1 MPNQIYSIIDL
12 GTLGGS
18 ESRAW
23 AINKNGQVVGDAQTG
38 SGQFRAFQF
47 TDINTNQQLDP
58 GEMQDIG
65 IVGNALE
72 SRGRDINN
80 NGQVVGFLTTSTG
93 STRAFLWNS
102 TSGMQELKELKGSS
116 NSALSINNNGV
127 AVGFFNVNQFQF
139 HVSRWQNDQDLPLI
153 DKQIDKSSWA
163 TGINDSGQIVG
174 YTDINGNPIRA
185 FLYES
190 GEMKDARD
198 LGTLNSTS
206 TTRAWDINNQS
217 QVVGQSGSK
226 AFFWSSNG
234 GIKDLG
240 SLGSGSSQA
249 LAINNQT
256 QVVGKSNNSAFIW
269 SDSNSNGQ
277 SDPGEMIDL
286 NTLLPSNAGWSLTEA
301 QDINDAGQIVGT
313 GIINNKT
320 HAFLLTPIP
329 SSPVALSVDL
339 DKGTETDQ
347 TVITVTATT
356 LSAVNR
362 DRTVSV
368 NLTGTATKEDF
379 IENPIPQEIIIRA
392 GELEGFFKVT
402 VKDDPLVEGTE
413 TATFTISNPSAGLT
427 LGQNISRSIAIT
439 DSDTVRQGD
448 YAKLPYAV
456 KQVEEFISKLKAA
469 DKEERRKLLS
479 NNGQLYDNKPV
490 VIPDDI
496 LDKDGNF
503 IPSILDKDGKLI
515 IKKGEDKL
523 RVSLGAKGCY
533 LSSMAM
539 AVNILF
545 PNRLPENTQTLYDK
559 VAVEEEGIS
568 PIKFVYQWQN
578 GKPRYKGADV
588 VGDVALQAINDDLKQ
603 AKTSDIDKIKKALEA
618 GNPVLLNVNNGGHW
632 VLAKGVTPEGKFVI
646 IDPNFKKED
655 DKKTLEGE
663 RTLEEVK
670 EMLKKEGNPDARI
683 IRLDNKPY
691 ANLTPHSPIDLVIT
705 DPTGKRIGFDP
716 KTNSNFNEIAN
727 SAYTIDYPIEDSD
740 YTYTEEDLENL
751 RPFASAGTFLD
762 SITPGTYNIQ
772 VTGIADGEYQVD
784 FRSDRN
790 TGDLPTVSFGGF
802 ITKGQVVNY
811 KVQLDSS
818 LIPTLV
824 ESSNTSN
831 NTPVATVAIADATA
845 TVGAGLKLQIG
856 DNAFSD
862 PDVGDTLTYSGT
874 LEDGTSLPT
883 WLTFDPVARS
893 FSGTP
898 TDTNV
903 GSFNI
908 KVTATDKAGAKASDV
923 FVLAVAK
930 QTPTPTPTSVPTPP
944 PTPEPTSTPTPT
956 PIPTPTP
963 NPTPTP
969 TPTPIP
975 EPTPNPT
982 PIPTPTPI
990 PEPTPNPTP
999 IPTPTP
1005 IPEPTPTPIPE
1016 PTPTPIPTP
1025 TPNPTPI
1032 PTPTPIPEPT
1042 PTPAPTPNPIPAPT
1056 PNPIPEPTPTPNSVP
1071 EPTPNPEPTPT
1082 PTPNPEPI
1090 PTPTPNPEPTPT
1102 PTPNPEPTPTLEAIG
1117 GDTLIGTDNDDSIAG
1132 TQNDDVL
1139 IGKLGNDTLVGGLGN
1154 DLLYGNQGK
1163 DLLNGDRGN
1172 DSLYGGKGNDIVR
1185 GGKDNDLVL
1194 GDSGDD
1200 TLFGGMG
1207 NDTVYG
1213 GKGNDV
1219 VHGGKDDDL
1228 VSGDLGN
1235 DTLFG
1240 DLGNDTVY
1248 GGAGDDLLNGGVGN
1262 DSLIGGDG
1270 RDRFVLSSGAGVDTI
1285 TDFQIGQDLLG
1296 LSGGVRFDQLTIS
1309 QGSGMQA
1316 QDTLIRIA
1324 STGELLASVIGFSSS
1339 SLTQDM
1345 FALI

>member
-1 MPNQIYSIIDL
+1 MPNQTYSIIDL

-23 AINKNGQVVGDAQTG
+23 AINNNGQAVGDAQTG

-102 TSGMQELKELKGSS
+102 TSGMQELTGSS

-127 AVGFFNVNQFQF
+127 AVGFFKVNQFQF
-139 HVSRWQNDQDLPLI
+139 HATRWQNAQAFPLI
-153 DKQIDKSSWA
+153 TPIDKSSWA

-256 QVVGKSNNSAFIW
+256 QVVGKSNDSAFIW
-269 SDSNSNGQ
+269 RDSNSNGQ
-277 SDPGEMIDL
+277 PDPGEMIDL

-313 GIINNKT
+313 GIINGQT
-320 HAFLLTPIP
+320 HAFLLTPI
-329 SSPVALSVDL
+329 SSAVDLSVTL
-339 DKGTETDQ
+339 DKGSEKDKTA
-347 TVITVTATT
+347 VTVTATT
-356 LSAVNR
+356 LGTVNSDRAV
-362 DRTVSV
+362 TVT
-368 NLTGTATKEDF
+368 LTGTATEKDF
-379 IENPIPQEIIIRA
+379 TAPIPKQIIIPA
-392 GELEGFFKVT
+392 GQTKGSFTVT
-402 VKDDPLVEGTE
+402 IKDDTLVETTE

-427 LGQNISRSIAIT
+427 LGQNISSSIAIT
-439 DSDTVRQGD
+439 DNDTVVRQGD
-448 YAKLPYAV
+448 YADVPYAF
-456 KQVEEFISKLKAA
+456 KEVEDFISKLKAA

-479 NNGQLYDNKPV
+479 NNEKIT
-490 VIPDDI
+490 IPDGI
-496 LDKDGNF
+496 LDKDGNLT
-503 IPSILDKDGKLI
+503 P
-515 IKKGEDKL
+515 KGEEKL
-523 RVSLGAKGCY
+523 RVSLGARGCY
-533 LSSMAM
+533 LSSLAM
-539 AVNILF
+539 AVNILY
-545 PNRLPENTQTLYDK
+545 PNRPPENTQTLHDK
-559 VAVEEEGIS
+559 VVAKGGITE
-568 PIKFVYQWQN
+568 IKKVTRWDSKQR
-578 GKPRYKGADV
+578 PRYEGADAS
-588 VGDVALQAINDDLKQ
+588 GLTALK
-603 AKTSDIDKIKKALEA
+603 SIDKNLEEAKIGNKDEIKKALEA
-618 GNPVLLNVNNGGHW
+618 GTPVLLNVNKGGHW
-632 VLAKGVTPEGKFVI
+632 VLATGIKPDGKVIVLDPAVTK
-646 IDPNFKKED
+646 D
-655 DKKTLEGE
+655 GE
-663 RTLEEVK
+663 RTLEEMNTVLVK
-670 EMLKKEGNPDARI
+670 DGKPNARI
-683 IRLDNKPY
+683 IRLDNKPSGTI
-691 ANLTPHSPIDLVIT
+691 TPHSPIDLVIT
-705 DPTGKRIGFDP
+705 EPTGNRIGFDP
-716 KTNSNFNEIAN
+716 QTNSNYDEIAN

-784 FRSDRN
+784 FSSDRN

-818 LIPTLV
+818 LIPTLI

-845 TVGAGLKLQIG
+845 TVGAALKLQIG

-930 QTPTPTPTSVPTPP
+930 QTPTPTPTSVPSPP
-944 PTPEPTSTPTPT
+944 PTPEPTPTPTLTPNPTPTPTPT
-956 PIPTPTP
+956 PIPEPTPTP
-963 NPTPTP
+963 IPEPTPTPIPEP

-990 PEPTPNPTP
+990 PEPTPNPIP
-999 IPTPTP
+999 EPTPTP
-1005 IPEPTPTPIPE
+1005 IPEPTPNPIPE

-1025 TPNPTPI
+1025 TPNPIPE

-1042 PTPAPTPNPIPAPT
+1042 PT
-1056 PNPIPEPTPTPNSVP
+1056 
-1071 EPTPNPEPTPT
+1071 
-1082 PTPNPEPI
+1082 
-1090 PTPTPNPEPTPT
+1090 
-1102 PTPNPEPTPTLEAIG
+1102 LEGIK
-1117 GDTLIGTDNDDSIAG
+1117 GDTLIGTDNDDLITG

-1139 IGKLGNDTLVGGLGN
+1139 IGKSGNDTLVGGLGN

-1163 DLLNGDRGN
+1163 DVLNGNQGN
-1172 DSLYGGKGNDIVR
+1172 DSLYGGKGNDVVR

-1200 TLFGGMG
+1200 ILFGDMG

-1248 GGAGDDLLNGGVGN
+1248 GGAGDDLLNGGLGN

-1270 RDRFVLSSGAGVDTI
+1270 RDRFVLNSGAGVDTI
-1285 TDFQIGQDLLG
+1285 TDFQTGQDLLG
-1296 LSGGVRFDQLTIS
+1296 LSGGLRFNQLTIS
-1309 QGSGMQA
+1309 QGTGIQA

-1324 STGELLASVIGFSSS
+1324 STGELLASLTGLSSS

>member
-1 MPNQIYSIIDL
+1 MSNQTYSIIDL

-47 TDINTNQQLDP
+47 TDINTNQLVDP
-58 GEMQDIG
+58 GEMQDLG
-65 IVGNALE
+65 IVGNASE

-102 TSGMQELKELKGSS
+102 TSGMQELTGSS

-127 AVGFFNVNQFQF
+127 AVGFFKVNQFQF
-139 HVSRWQNDQDLPLI
+139 HASRWQNAQAFPLI
-153 DKQIDKSSWA
+153 TPIDKSSWA

-256 QVVGKSNNSAFIW
+256 QVVGKSNDSAFIW

-277 SDPGEMIDL
+277 SDPGEMTDL
-286 NTLLPSNAGWSLTEA
+286 NTLIPSNAGWSLTEA

-313 GIINNKT
+313 GIINGQT

-329 SSPVALSVDL
+329 SSPVDLSVNL
-339 DKGTETDQ
+339 DKGSEKDK
-347 TVITVTATT
+347 TVITVKAKT
-356 LSAVNR
+356 LSAVNS
-362 DRTVSV
+362 DRAVTVT
-368 NLTGTATKEDF
+368 LTGTATEKDF
-379 IENPIPQEIIIRA
+379 TAPPIPKQIIIPK
-392 GELEGFFKVT
+392 GQTEGSFIVT
-402 VKDDPLVEGTE
+402 IEDDPLVEGTE

-469 DKEERRKLLS
+469 DKDQRRKLLS
-479 NNGQLYDNKPV
+479 NNGQLYDEKPV

-515 IKKGEDKL
+515 KRGEDKL

-545 PNRLPENTQTLYDK
+545 PNRRPENTQTLYDK
-559 VAVEEEGIS
+559 VVVEEEGIS

-588 VGDVALQAINDDLKQ
+588 VGDVALKAIKDNLEQ
-603 AKTSDIDKIKKALEA
+603 AKTSNIDEIKKALEA
-618 GNPVLLNVNNGGHW
+618 GNPVLLNVKNGGHW

-646 IDPNFKKED
+646 IDPNFKED

-683 IRLDNKPY
+683 IRTDDKES

-762 SITPGTYNIQ
+762 SITPGIYNIQ

-845 TVGAGLKLQIG
+845 TVGAALKLQIG

-930 QTPTPTPTSVPTPP
+930 QTPTPTPTSVPSPP
-944 PTPEPTSTPTPT
+944 PTPEPTPTPP
-956 PIPTPTP
+956 PIPTPTPTP

-990 PEPTPNPTP
+990 PEPTPTPIPEPTPNPIPAPTLNPTP
-999 IPTPTP
+999 TPTPTP

-1016 PTPTPIPTP
+1016 PTPTPIPE
-1025 TPNPTPI
+1025 

-1042 PTPAPTPNPIPAPT
+1042 PTP
-1056 PNPIPEPTPTPNSVP
+1056 IPEPTPTPIP
-1071 EPTPNPEPTPT
+1071 E
-1082 PTPNPEPI
+1082 
-1090 PTPTPNPEPTPT
+1090 
-1102 PTPNPEPTPTLEAIG
+1102 
-1117 GDTLIGTDNDDSIAG
+1117 
-1132 TQNDDVL
+1132 
-1139 IGKLGNDTLVGGLGN
+1139 
-1154 DLLYGNQGK
+1154 
-1163 DLLNGDRGN
+1163 
-1172 DSLYGGKGNDIVR
+1172 
-1185 GGKDNDLVL
+1185 
-1194 GDSGDD
+1194 
-1200 TLFGGMG
+1200 
-1207 NDTVYG
+1207 
-1213 GKGNDV
+1213 
-1219 VHGGKDDDL
+1219 
-1228 VSGDLGN
+1228 
-1235 DTLFG
+1235 
-1240 DLGNDTVY
+1240 
-1248 GGAGDDLLNGGVGN
+1248 
-1262 DSLIGGDG
+1262 
-1270 RDRFVLSSGAGVDTI
+1270 
-1285 TDFQIGQDLLG
+1285 
-1296 LSGGVRFDQLTIS
+1296 
-1309 QGSGMQA
+1309 
-1316 QDTLIRIA
+1316 
-1324 STGELLASVIGFSSS
+1324 
-1339 SLTQDM
+1339 
-1345 FALI
+1345 